1 MPCWKAARPR
11 ARSCWKG
18 FEAPVG
24 WVSDARHSRISLR
37 HFGASRNPPAD
48 SSHDAH
54 GGLRRIA
61 FRTILNISNR
71 RLTHPTKSRQTRRRR
86 VGGAPRGTISKI
98 PPNQD
103 ASRNPPSGI
112 DRRER
117 RLPKLRA
124 MILGWQRGGVPHIVR
139 LLGGHRFADFGQDQ
153 HLSAARRTQVTQ
165 VQRHAQILA
174 HMVGAG
180 Q

>member
-11 ARSCWKG
+11 ARLCWKG
-18 FEAPVG
+18 SEAPVG
-24 WVSDARHSRISLR
+24 WVSDARHSCISLR
-37 HFGASRNPPAD
+37 HLGASRNPPAD

-71 RLTHPTKSRQTRRRR
+71 RFTHPTKSRQTRRRR

-98 PPNQD
+98 PSNQD
-103 ASRNPPSGI
+103 ASRNPPIGI

-124 MILGWQRGGVPHIVR
+124 MILGRQCGGVPHIVR
-139 LLGGHRFADFGQDQ
+139 LLGRHRFTNLGEDQ
-153 HLSAARRTQVTQ
+153 HLGASRLAQVNQ
-165 VQRHAQILA
+165 VQRHA
-174 HMVGAG
+174 
-180 Q
+180 